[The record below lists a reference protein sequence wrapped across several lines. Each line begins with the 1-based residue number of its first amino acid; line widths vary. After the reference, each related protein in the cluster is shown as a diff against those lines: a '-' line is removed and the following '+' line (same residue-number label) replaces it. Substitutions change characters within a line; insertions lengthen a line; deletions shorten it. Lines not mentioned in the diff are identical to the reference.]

1 MKFLYIAA
9 ASLFLTLTNSL
20 PSFSETVYLIIKS
33 YSYEGLAS
41 YTIPME
47 SFEQCEEAGVSVIG
61 SERFILAPSDKVGYE
76 CIAGK

>member
-1 MKFLYIAA
+1 MKFFYVAA
-9 ASLFLTLTNSL
+9 ATFFLTLTSSP
-20 PSFSETVYLIIKS
+20 PSFGETVYLIIKS

-76 CIAGK
+76 CIVGK

>member
-1 MKFLYIAA
+1 MKFFYIAA
-9 ASLFLTLTNSL
+9 ASFFLALTGSPPSL
-20 PSFSETVYLIIKS
+20 SETVYLIIKS

-61 SERFILAPSDKVGYE
+61 SQRFILAPSDKVGYE
-76 CIAGK
+76 CIVGK